1 MDKVRVKQEEEE
13 EEEEE
18 TSVELIS
25 PQPIEGLNE
34 VGPPPFLK
42 KTYEMVEDQL
52 TDSVVSWSRGKNSFI
67 VWDSHQFSS
76 ILLPKYFKHN
86 NFSSFIRQLNT
97 YGFRKVDPNRF
108 EFANKRFLGGQKHL
122 LKTIKRKRNVS
133 SQSIHQ
139 QGGNCIEL
147 GHVGIEEELARLRRD
162 RVVLMTEIVKLKQ
175 QQLHA
180 KDQIVDMEN
189 RIVTTEMKQKKIM
202 GFLAKVFGNPA
213 LLRQCMDKFAQKSDQ
228 KHIKIKR
235 KRRLTMS
242 PSVDNIEDLISV
254 ATASGEA
261 SDYINE
267 DQERLVNIE
276 KEIETLLS
284 CSSDIKPTSA
294 TEDSYASLIPTN
306 EVNLDVVNETI
317 WEELFTEDLKADQPE
332 IEVDVEDLVSKSPV
346 WEDNLQELLDEVV
359 YFSSEP

>member
-1 MDKVRVKQEEEE
+1 MDRVRVKQEEEE
-13 EEEEE
+13 EED

-42 KTYEMVEDQL
+42 KTYEMVEDPL
-52 TDSVVSWSRGKNSFI
+52 TDSVVSWSRGRNSFI
-67 VWDSHQFSS
+67 VWDSHQFST

-97 YGFRKVDPNRF
+97 YGFRKVDPDRC
-108 EFANKRFLGGQKHL
+108 EFANKGFLGGQKHL

-133 SQSIHQ
+133 SRSIHQ
-139 QGGNCIEL
+139 QGGNCVEL
-147 GHVGIEEELARLRRD
+147 GHAGIEEEIERLRRD
-162 RVVLMTEIVKLKQ
+162 RAVLMTELVNLKQ

-180 KDQIVDMEN
+180 KDQIIEMEN
-189 RIVTTEMKQKKIM
+189 RITTTETKQKKIM
-202 GFLAKVFGNPA
+202 GFLAKAFDNPT
-213 LLRQCMDKFAQKSDQ
+213 LLRQCMEKFVQKSGQ
-228 KHIKIKR
+228 KQIKIKQ

-242 PSVDNIEDLISV
+242 PSVENIEDLMSV
-254 ATASGEA
+254 AMGGGGEA
-261 SDYINE
+261 SDFINE
-267 DQERLVNIE
+267 DQQRLVNIE

-284 CSSDIKPTSA
+284 CSSDIEPTSA
-294 TEDSYASLIPTN
+294 TEESYASLIHTN

-317 WEELFTEDLKADQPE
+317 WEELFTEDLKADRPE
-332 IEVDVEDLVSKSPV
+332 IKVDVEDLVSKSPV

-359 YFSSEP
+359 YLSSEP